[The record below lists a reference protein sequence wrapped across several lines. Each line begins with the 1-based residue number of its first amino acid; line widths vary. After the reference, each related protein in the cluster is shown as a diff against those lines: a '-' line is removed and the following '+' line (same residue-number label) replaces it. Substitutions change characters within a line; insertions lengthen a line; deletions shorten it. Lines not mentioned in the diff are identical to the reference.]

1 MLYIVKV
8 YKDGQMYEYKYGLLE
23 HAREH
28 LKFENSYAELYVWLD
43 GREEF
48 MEAVNSNT

>member
-8 YKDGQMYEYKYGLLE
+8 YEGDEIHVYEYGLLE

-28 LKFENSYAELYVWLD
+28 MRWETLHTELYVWLE

-48 MEAVNSNT
+48 MEAIN